1 MISAPTH
8 QAWQSTVFAA
18 TVVLALAL
26 PLATGARGQAAA
38 SSFDVVSIKR
48 NVSGSQD
55 LAINVPN
62 GTAYN
67 VGNTPMRG
75 TIMRAYQVKNL
86 AGVPAWVDDERY
98 DITAKSPGTPTPNE
112 VNAMLRTMLAD
123 RLKLTGHI
131 EPREMSVYAL
141 VVARPGHSGLKPV
154 TLDCDAIRAARD
166 AAVKTGQTPVT
177 AANGAPPCNYSWFG
191 GAISSGGI
199 PLQMFAGLLDYVAGR
214 VVVDQTGL
222 AGRYEFTLRFTPPG
236 TQPGPDGAP
245 DFFTAIQEQ
254 LGLRLEARRAPVDTF
269 VIDHIERPTEN

>member
-1 MISAPTH
+1 MWSDRH
-8 QAWQSTVFAA
+8 DFFAA
-18 TVVLALAL
+18 AVALLLAL
-26 PLATGARGQAAA
+26 PLAIGPRGQTAAP
-38 SSFDVVSIKR
+38 SFDVVSIKR
-48 NVSGSQD
+48 NISGSQD

-67 VGNTPMRG
+67 VGNAPMRG

-86 AGVPAWVDDERY
+86 AAVPAWVDDERY
-98 DITAKSPGTPTPNE
+98 DITAKSTGEPNPNE
-112 VNAMLRTMLAD
+112 VSAMLRTMLAD
-123 RLKLTGHI
+123 RLKLTGHV

-166 AAVKTGQTPVT
+166 AGVTAGQTPVPP

-199 PLQMFAGLLDYVAGR
+199 PLQTFAGLLDYVAGR

-222 AGRYEFTLRFTPPG
+222 TGRYEFTLRFTPPG
-236 TQPGPDGAP
+236 TLPAGSPDGSP

-254 LGLRLEARRAPVDTF
+254 LGLRLEATRAPVDTF
-269 VIDHIERPTEN
+269 VIEHIERPTEN